1 MPRWAGRLAVVVRE
15 AASVIA
21 LLEEGYGSFTRAVE
35 GLAPADFGRRTL
47 AEGWSVRDL
56 LFHQL
61 LDAQR
66 ALIAFASPTT
76 SEPDV
81 DEVSYWKDYRPGQ
94 GDWSAAHADFV
105 RVASSAY
112 ADPQTLV
119 EHWRTT
125 SEAAVRAA
133 SMADA
138 AGRVETQGHVLTV
151 PDFVSTLVLETTVHL
166 LDLTVELP
174 SAPSPSPDALALVR
188 SVLESL
194 FGGPLPSRWDDTD
207 CALKGT
213 GRLPLSDADR
223 AELGDR
229 AAAVP
234 LLG

>member
-1 MPRWAGRLAVVVRE
+1 MVRDAATVTTLLAD
-15 AASVIA
+15 
-21 LLEEGYGSFTRAVE
+21 GYGSFTRAVE
-35 GLAPADFGRRTL
+35 GLAKEDFARPTR

-66 ALIAFASPTT
+66 ALVAFASPT
-76 SEPDV
+76 SAEPDV
-81 DEVSYWKDYRPGQ
+81 DEVSYWNDYRPGQ
-94 GDWSAAHADFV
+94 GDWSAGHADFV

-119 EHWRTT
+119 GHWRTT

-133 SMADA
+133 SMANPS
-138 AGRVETQGHVLTV
+138 GLVETQGHVLTV
-151 PDFVSTLVLETTVHL
+151 TDFVSTLVLETTVHL
-166 LDLTVELP
+166 LDLTVDLP
-174 SAPSPSPDALALVR
+174 SAPSPSPAALALVR

-194 FGGPLPSRWDDTD
+194 FGGPLPARWDGTE

-213 GRLPLSDADR
+213 GRLPLTEADR
-223 AELGDR
+223 ADLGDR
-229 AAAVP
+229 AGAVP